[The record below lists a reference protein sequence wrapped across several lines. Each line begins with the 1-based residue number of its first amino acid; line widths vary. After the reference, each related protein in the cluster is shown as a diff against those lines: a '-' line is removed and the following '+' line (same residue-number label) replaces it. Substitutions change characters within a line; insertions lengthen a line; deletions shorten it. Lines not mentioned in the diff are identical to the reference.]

1 MCIYTKYIDIV
12 VNIVIVTKVISGKYD
27 FMWLCIA
34 VDVAPCPYPD
44 QSRGGCAWPPSL
56 GFIGWATRLR
66 RSSRGRRLLLVASAF
81 TGGGSFQPGVSEPG
95 NNKSKT
101 GQIEPKTLWP
111 PMMWGLPGKAPGGAT
126 LWPIGGGG
134 WSCGS
139 GCVPDVFG
147 GGSGG
152 VMFGVN
158 WIK

>member
-81 TGGGSFQPGVSEPG
+81 TGGGSFQPGVNEPG

-101 GQIEPKTLWP
+101 GQIEPKTL
-111 PMMWGLPGKAPGGAT
+111 GLLWCEAYLEKRLEVQHSDLSAEVAGAVEVAVF
-126 LWPIGGGG
+126 LMLLVVAAAV
-134 WSCGS
+134 SCL
-139 GCVPDVFG
+139 V
-147 GGSGG
+147 
-152 VMFGVN
+152 
-158 WIK
+158 WIE